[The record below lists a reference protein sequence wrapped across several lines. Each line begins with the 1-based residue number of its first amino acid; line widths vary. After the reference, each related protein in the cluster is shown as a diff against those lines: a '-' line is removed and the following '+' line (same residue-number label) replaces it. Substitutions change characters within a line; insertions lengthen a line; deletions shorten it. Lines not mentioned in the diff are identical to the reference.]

1 MKDMIYE
8 YDGSFDGFLCC
19 VYESYTE
26 KENPTAF
33 YVGEDFFTVFET
45 RYIAT
50 DPAHA
55 GRVYCSFGKTSKE
68 FGPFLR
74 RAWLTDTEDK
84 ELLLYRLIRKF
95 YRVGPSLL
103 RNLSDE
109 TLAPVLAAVRHLNG
123 EAHLLR
129 GFVRFSELGGVLG
142 AEIEPKNRVLPILRT
157 HFCNRFREES
167 FFIFDRTHKEILLYS
182 DHHAKIMPME
192 SFVMAQPDNEEANYR
207 LLWKRFYDTVAI
219 REREN
224 LRGRMS
230 RMPKRYWNTM
240 TEFQPETYFTAADAS
255 IPADEQAPAFPD
267 ARPAPVISRECGH
280 SAPA

>member
-8 YDGSFDGFLCC
+8 YDGSFEGFLCC
-19 VYESYTE
+19 VFESYTE

-33 YVGEDFFTVFET
+33 YIGEDFCTVFET
-45 RYIAT
+45 RYIKT
-50 DPAHA
+50 DLAHA
-55 GRVYCSFGKTSKE
+55 GRVYRSFAKTSKE

-74 RAWLTDTEDK
+74 RAWLCDMDEK
-84 ELLLYRLIRKF
+84 ELKIYRLIRKF

-103 RNLSDE
+103 RDLSDK
-109 TLAPVLAAVRHLNG
+109 TLSPVLAAVRHLNG

-142 AEIEPKNRVLPILRT
+142 AEIEPKNHVLPILRT

-182 DHHAKIMPME
+182 DHYARIMPLE
-192 SFVMAQPDNEEANYR
+192 SFAMARPDENEANYR
-207 LLWKRFYDTVAI
+207 LLWKRFYDTIAI

-224 LRGRMS
+224 PRGRMS
-230 RMPKRYWNTM
+230 KMPKRYWNTM
-240 TEFQPETYFTAADAS
+240 TEFQPEDHFKAADADA
-255 IPADEQAPAFPD
+255 PAGEKSPAFPD
-267 ARPAPVISRECGH
+267 ARPAPAISQGCGH
-280 SAPA
+280 NAPA